1 MYFVAKDGI
10 YMSTGGQEQ
19 SIVENDIKPIFPTY
33 DGPGQDVEG
42 YEAVDMTKMDNI
54 KLEWHN
60 DELWFLYTGLTTG
73 IRQTLIYDTLKK
85 RWRAAHYTCA
95 LSTVYSEPATVSSL
109 LLGTTAGGL
118 YLSLGEFDP
127 DQLDVI
133 ESASVAL
140 VAASP
145 ALSAGTYF
153 VTLARLTSAGI
164 VALSFEF
171 GPEAVDATHTFQVTI
186 PFGPTGTVAWRV
198 YFGITSGAPNQY
210 TEFTEGGTL
219 PPNRIVLITAPGT
232 AGTLPTTPPS
242 NDIVVQLR
250 TGAHDQGQ
258 PLNRK
263 QYSNVIFDLDPG
275 GANVNFPVTITPYI
289 NGEIASTA
297 AIQVTGNGRQQVP
310 LDLSDFF
317 AFNVEY
323 QVEWEANATDP
334 ILFQYDTLY
343 FAEPVGVR
351 HWACQPTSFGF
362 PGYMHIRDCYIAI
375 RSTAD
380 VNLNVTMDETSG
392 HTYVIPSTGGQ
403 RLRVYVQFQSNKA
416 KEYRLSLDSAQEFRV
431 YESDIEV
438 RVKPWLGVL
447 GYSVQR
453 PWQEV
458 PA

>member
-1 MYFVAKDGI
+1 M
-10 YMSTGGQEQ
+10 
-19 SIVENDIKPIFPTY
+19 
-33 DGPGQDVEG
+33 
-42 YEAVDMTKMDNI
+42 
-54 KLEWHN
+54 
-60 DELWFLYTGLTTG
+60 
-73 IRQTLIYDTLKK
+73 
-85 RWRAAHYTCA
+85 
-95 LSTVYSEPATVSSL
+95 
-109 LLGTTAGGL
+109 
-118 YLSLGEFDP
+118 
-127 DQLDVI
+127 
-133 ESASVAL
+133 
-140 VAASP
+140 
-145 ALSAGTYF
+145 
-153 VTLARLTSAGI
+153 
-164 VALSFEF
+164 
-171 GPEAVDATHTFQVTI
+171 
-186 PFGPTGTVAWRV
+186 
-198 YFGITSGAPNQY
+198 
-210 TEFTEGGTL
+210 
-219 PPNRIVLITAPGT
+219 
-232 AGTLPTTPPS
+232 
-242 NDIVVQLR
+242 
-250 TGAHDQGQ
+250 
-258 PLNRK
+258 
-263 QYSNVIFDLDPG
+263 IFDLDPG
-275 GANVNFPVTITPYI
+275 GANVSFPVTITPYI

-416 KEYRLSLDSAQEFRV
+416 KEYRLSFDSTTEFRV
-431 YESDIEV
+431 YEADLEV

-453 PWQEV
+453 PFQEV